1 MDYPIS
7 YHGEETG
14 RISVELD
21 GLYYRLSARCE
32 EPGHGIWRLW
42 GCFGFESRC
51 LGVCIPA
58 EGGLCLEKRVSR
70 RSWPELPEAY
80 VLGREADGFLPWQGV
95 VEAQTIPDA
104 MLRDN
109 GDGMRT
115 LAIFAPP
122 EGPIPLAEYVS
133 QMREGELDGRPCLL
147 LGWPQAEEVR
157 IENGELRMEP
167 ENLNSHLSIL
177 NCNST
182 GQ

>member
-51 LGVCIPA
+51 LGVCLPA

-147 LGWPQAEEVR
+147 LDWPQAEEVR
-157 IENGELRMEP
+157 IENGELRI
-167 ENLNSHLSIL
+167 ENGTRKSQFSPLNSQL
-177 NCNST
+177 
-182 GQ
+182 